1 MFLRAG
7 FTARLPKNRFYI
19 LIMQKGCNNFYSLF
33 FYPVLVLIYDT
44 VFADLDVAAGR
55 ALPKLSLNNKT
66 ISIVAE
72 GFFKDPFV
80 FLGACADIKAF
91 RYKI

>member
-1 MFLRAG
+1 
-7 FTARLPKNRFYI
+7 
-19 LIMQKGCNNFYSLF
+19 MQKGCNTFYSLF
-33 FYPVLVLIYDT
+33 FYPVLTSDT
-44 VFADLDVAAGR
+44 VFADLDVAARR
-55 ALPKLSLNNKT
+55 ALPKLLNNKI

>member
-1 MFLRAG
+1 MFLTAG

-33 FYPVLVLIYDT
+33 FYPVLISDT

-55 ALPKLSLNNKT
+55 ALPKLSLNNKI
-66 ISIVAE
+66 ISIGAE
-72 GFFKDPFV
+72 SFFKDPFV

>member
-1 MFLRAG
+1 MFLTAG

-33 FYPVLVLIYDT
+33 FYPVLTSDT
-44 VFADLDVAAGR
+44 VFADLDVAARR
-55 ALPKLSLNNKT
+55 ALPKLLNNKI